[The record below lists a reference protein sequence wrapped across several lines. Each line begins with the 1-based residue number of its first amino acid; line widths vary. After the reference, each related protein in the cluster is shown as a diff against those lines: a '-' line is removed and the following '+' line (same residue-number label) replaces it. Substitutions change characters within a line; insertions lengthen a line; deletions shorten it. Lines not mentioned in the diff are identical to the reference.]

1 VASPMG
7 TPPRQ
12 LTCGLQRCRKVS
24 ARLSSDSELVPDQ
37 PIGRCRNSFL
47 ARISGVDASSDE
59 VRNVP
64 GMRHLSNYWIG
75 GEHTHVFTDSV
86 RSCKRVFELVLPRF
100 SEGTATPF
108 ATPLAKYLSDRAFP

>member
-1 VASPMG
+1 MASQMG

-12 LTCGLQRCRKVS
+12 LTCGLQRCRKV
-24 ARLSSDSELVPDQ
+24 RLSSDSELVPV
-37 PIGRCRNSFL
+37 GRCRNSFL
-47 ARISGVDASSDE
+47 AGISGVDASSDE

-108 ATPLAKYLSDRAFP
+108 ATPLAKYLSGRAFP